1 MQRSSMRGFKCG
13 VGSLMS
19 VLVLGSGVSALG
31 QAPPDAIIAPVP
43 ATNVTLD
50 APAAPET
57 PSPVSIPVI
66 KSGTPTVPLAPIL
79 DANSAQ
85 FSFQARLTDNGGNP
99 LPGPTADLTF
109 QLYSGGGAA
118 LGAPIVLNAVPL
130 SNGIVDV
137 LVPFS
142 PSNFDGTA
150 RQIGVRVNGGAEL
163 APRLPVGSVPYA
175 YRVDR
180 VASPEL
186 DDAIELGEAGVP
198 GYFAIFG
205 GGPVPRFV
213 FDAAMGIASLVNDDN
228 SGAVSQFAN
237 AGGGYVTTM
246 QNGEINAYLDGATGQ
261 IWSEN
266 SISVGDINNNLVNTV
281 HARMSS
287 HGWGGWMQM
296 WDEGGDTAIRMGAS
310 SSTSE
315 GGYMEMYRAAGGVS
329 VFMDAEDGSGNG
341 LLQVRNAVNTALE
354 LNGAQS
360 RLLTFGTNGDEY
372 TRLGGTTSGNLQLR
386 GGGVSNPLTVNL
398 LGAGTGGQLDLYR
411 TTGQLGA
418 RMNGGTSTT
427 GGAVI
432 VFNEASQ
439 QTIDL
444 NGDESSGGGS
454 ITLRD
459 GAADRLILDADAN
472 RMQFFAGS
480 IESLRISGNGGD
492 NASVIDMRNSAE
504 ITTIELDAD
513 ESDKGIIRV
522 RSATGGGGVTIDG
535 GETSGAGGQMLVYN
549 TAGDNTVEI
558 DGDNG
563 SGNSFLSL
571 RRAGGATA
579 IGMSSSEGGNGA
591 DISLYNAAGQ
601 LAIQIDT
608 NYNNGANSRII
619 VDELQIAGG
628 SDLSEQFDIA
638 SASGEPKP
646 GMVVCIDPANPGKL
660 IVSSKAN
667 DRTVAGVIS
676 GAGGVKPGM
685 YMGQAGTA
693 ADGKSPVALTG
704 RVYCFVDAS
713 NGAIQP
719 GDLLTTSAT
728 PGHAMKVSDHG
739 AAQGAIIGKAMSS
752 LESGQGL
759 VLVLVNLQ

>member
-1 MQRSSMRGFKCG
+1 MQRSKMRGFTCG
-13 VGSLMS
+13 VGGLMS
-19 VLVLGSGVSALG
+19 VFVLGGGVPALG
-31 QAPPDAIIAPVP
+31 QAPQDALIDPVA

-50 APAAPET
+50 APAPPET
-57 PSPVSIPVI
+57 PSPVSIPVV

-118 LGAPIVLNAVPL
+118 LGAPIALNAVPL
-130 SNGIVDV
+130 ADGIVDV

-163 APRLPVGSVPYA
+163 TPRLPVGSVPYA

-180 VASPEL
+180 VASAEL
-186 DDAIELGEAGVP
+186 DDAIELGEAGVA
-198 GYFAIFG
+198 GYLAIFG
-205 GGPVPRFV
+205 GGPVPRFA

-329 VFMDAEDGSGNG
+329 LFLDAEDGSGNG

-418 RMNGGTSTT
+418 RMSGGTSTT

-459 GAADRLILDADAN
+459 GASDRLMLDADTN
-472 RMQFFAGS
+472 RMQFFAGA

-522 RSATGGGGVTIDG
+522 RSATGGGGVTLDG

-608 NYNNGANSRII
+608 NFNNGANSRII

-638 SASGEPKP
+638 SASSEPQP

-667 DRTVAGVIS
+667 DRTVAGIIS

-728 PGHAMKVSDHG
+728 PGHAMKVSDHS